1 MHLVQTKYLDYVT
14 VDRQPHSFMH
24 LNRIVYSR
32 DNMSASLSRSDSAEW
47 NYRITDRRL
56 IIIKAKNVNVHK
68 MAVLDI
74 LTNLPFTIEV
84 KEKDLFE
91 SLSTEK
97 GYIVDLNVYTSTN
110 VENIDREYTNFFEVL
125 DVDQKIEN
133 FINMFWIYP
142 AKIRFE
148 LANIE
153 EP

>member
-1 MHLVQTKYLDYVT
+1 
-14 VDRQPHSFMH
+14 
-24 LNRIVYSR
+24 
-32 DNMSASLSRSDSAEW
+32 MSASLSRSDSAEW